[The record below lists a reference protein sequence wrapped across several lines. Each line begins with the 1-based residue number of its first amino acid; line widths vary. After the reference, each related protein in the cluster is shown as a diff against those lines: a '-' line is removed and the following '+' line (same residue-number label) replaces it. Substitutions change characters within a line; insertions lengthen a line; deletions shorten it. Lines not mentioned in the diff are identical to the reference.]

1 MKRFFSRYGLT
12 LVFQVLLVMVL
23 VQIANDITGGALR
36 VFGIYPREPVSL
48 LFIFTAPFVHGSWLH
63 FANNSVGFLIF
74 SGFCL
79 VRGKRFYWQS
89 SLVIIAIGGL
99 LVWLFGRPA
108 IHIGASGWIFGLWS
122 LTIALAWFEKSV
134 INFLIAFIVIL
145 LYGGMIIG
153 VLPSQPGVSF
163 EGHAFGALAGVLAAA
178 VYGRGYRR
186 LRWR

>member
-1 MKRFFSRYGLT
+1 MKRFFARYGLT

-122 LTIALAWFEKSV
+122 LTIALSWFEKSV
-134 INFLIAFIVIL
+134 INFIIAFIVIL

-178 VYGRGYRR
+178 VYGRRYRR

>member
-1 MKRFFSRYGLT
+1 MKRFFCRYGLT

-36 VFGIYPREPVSL
+36 VFGIYPRELVSL

-99 LVWLFGRPA
+99 LVWLFGRAA

-178 VYGRGYRR
+178 VYGRRYRR